1 MGICDSRKNESIQ
14 KGSDLIQNDKALF
27 QASKSICKIE
37 TRNKMGS
44 GFLIRFFKG
53 EEKFF
58 CLMTNEHIINKD
70 MIERKETITFYFDI
84 ESESR
89 DLILN
94 SNERYIKTFRD
105 INIDATVVEILP
117 GDNIPINYF
126 LKPNI
131 DYMKNINGLID
142 KDITI
147 IQYSSGVSSHSYG
160 KIKSNKNYE
169 FAYSASTLEG
179 SSGSPIFL
187 KYSPQVIGIHK
198 EGGKIENYGDFIGPI
213 FEYFKNYYKTDHNN
227 DDFKK
232 IENTKFIPEEK
243 TIKANRAL
251 RITYD
256 INKKNINKKLF
267 KFQTGTG
274 ITKDVYIEPDK
285 KIKDLIKLYF
295 KQINQPE
302 LYKDKDIVILSRGLK
317 IDQKSDKLISEF
329 CEENRDVPIPVFV
342 VIDVKSKIKNL

>member
-14 KGSDLIQNDKALF
+14 KGSDLIQNDKALL

-37 TRNKMGS
+37 IRNIMSS

-84 ESESR
+84 ELESR

-147 IQYSSGVSSHSYG
+147 IQYPSGVSSHSYG
-160 KIKSNKNYE
+160 KIK
-169 FAYSASTLEG
+169 
-179 SSGSPIFL
+179 
-187 KYSPQVIGIHK
+187 
-198 EGGKIENYGDFIGPI
+198 
-213 FEYFKNYYKTDHNN
+213 
-227 DDFKK
+227 
-232 IENTKFIPEEK
+232 
-243 TIKANRAL
+243 
-251 RITYD
+251 
-256 INKKNINKKLF
+256 
-267 KFQTGTG
+267 
-274 ITKDVYIEPDK
+274 
-285 KIKDLIKLYF
+285 
-295 KQINQPE
+295 
-302 LYKDKDIVILSRGLK
+302 
-317 IDQKSDKLISEF
+317 
-329 CEENRDVPIPVFV
+329 
-342 VIDVKSKIKNL
+342 